1 MEISL
6 ENLHVDRA
14 TWSFTDCNWFLWPSL
29 FRPGFRPRW
38 GCCVRLDNCHV
49 KRRPAPPPPPRAPAV
64 TSLSRFPVRII
75 LVFWAAELDTDPSS
89 STCQP
94 SSIDH
99 RSRNN
104 CAEQYCLSIILSSAI
119 AFVEVRNICTDTRDT
134 RKCLGTR
141 CTHSLQVFVL
151 FSYQLSSML
160 TLMCLLACFCLLK
173 KQRAF
178 LSYGG
183 G

>member
-1 MEISL
+1 MFAWIIAMLS
-6 ENLHVDRA
+6 V
-14 TWSFTDCNWFLWPSL
+14 
-29 FRPGFRPRW
+29 
-38 GCCVRLDNCHV
+38 
-49 KRRPAPPPPPRAPAV
+49 APPPPSRAPAV

-104 CAEQYCLSIILSSAI
+104 RAEQYCLSIILSSAI

-141 CTHSLQVFVL
+141 CTHSLHVFVL

>member
-1 MEISL
+1 MWIERL
-6 ENLHVDRA
+6 EALQTV
-14 TWSFTDCNWFLWPSL
+14 TDFCGRVCFA
-29 FRPGFRPRW
+29 RGFARDEVVVFAW
-38 GCCVRLDNCHV
+38 IIAMLSV
-49 KRRPAPPPPPRAPAV
+49 APPPPPSRAPAV

-104 CAEQYCLSIILSSAI
+104 RAEQYCLSIVLSSAI

>member
-1 MEISL
+1 MWIERL
-6 ENLHVDRA
+6 EALQTV
-14 TWSFTDCNWFLWPSL
+14 TDFCGRVCFA
-29 FRPGFRPRW
+29 RGFARDEVVVFAW
-38 GCCVRLDNCHV
+38 IIAMLSV
-49 KRRPAPPPPPRAPAV
+49 ASRAPAV

-75 LVFWAAELDTDPSS
+75 LVFCAAELDTDPSS

-104 CAEQYCLSIILSSAI
+104 RAEQYCLSIIVSSAI

>member
-1 MEISL
+1 MWIQRL
-6 ENLHVDRA
+6 EALQTV
-14 TWSFTDCNWFLWPSL
+14 TDFCGRVCFA
-29 FRPGFRPRW
+29 RGFARDD
-38 GCCVRLDNCHV
+38 VVVNCHV
-49 KRRPAPPPPPRAPAV
+49 KRSPPPPPSRAPAV

-104 CAEQYCLSIILSSAI
+104 RAEQYCLSIIVSSAI

-183 G
+183 GQLYK

>member
-1 MEISL
+1 MFAWIIAMLS
-6 ENLHVDRA
+6 V
-14 TWSFTDCNWFLWPSL
+14 
-29 FRPGFRPRW
+29 
-38 GCCVRLDNCHV
+38 
-49 KRRPAPPPPPRAPAV
+49 APPPPPPSCAPAV

-89 STCQP
+89 S
-94 SSIDH
+94 IDH

-104 CAEQYCLSIILSSAI
+104 CAEQYCLSIIVSSAI

-141 CTHSLQVFVL
+141 CTHSLQVFVV